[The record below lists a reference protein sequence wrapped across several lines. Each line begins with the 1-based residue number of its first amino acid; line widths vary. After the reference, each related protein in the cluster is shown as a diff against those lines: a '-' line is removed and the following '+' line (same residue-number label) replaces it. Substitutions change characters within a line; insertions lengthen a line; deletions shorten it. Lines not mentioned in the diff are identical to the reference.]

1 MNKFFRIL
9 FLAAGLIISGPQN
22 SHALVDADVYGGHTF
37 SGTLNGED
45 VKGLVR
51 GIAVHYNGSFLPAV
65 KIGIGGFYQI
75 SELEYEINEEDRE
88 ATRKTLGLDLNLT
101 ADFPLIRP
109 YGRFSWGVVDTFEDE
124 GKKRDIE
131 LFKAWGAGLGV
142 QVSVVPFFSVYG
154 EYRIDRADHGSD
166 LETDSVLMGLKFNF

>member
-1 MNKFFRIL
+1 MNNFIKTILLASGL
-9 FLAAGLIISGPQN
+9 FLSVHQK
-22 SHALVDADVYGGHTF
+22 SHALVDADLYGGYTF
-37 SGTLNGED
+37 SGKLNGED
-45 VKGLVR
+45 VKGPVR
-51 GIAVHYNGSFLPAV
+51 GIAVHYNGSFLPTI

-142 QVSVVPFFSVYG
+142 QVSPVPFFSVYG

-166 LETDSVLMGLKFNF
+166 LETDSALLGLKLNF